1 MTGSH
6 TPNLGL
12 MNPVGSDP
20 FNTSDFADTFTKLD
34 LTPGVLV
41 VANAASLPTGWSAA
55 QHGREVWQADLNI
68 KWVWNQPSSG
78 VGGVWLRLGNKG
90 WLGGAGNAAQVNTT
104 AISVSTAPTVCSYSA
119 TVPGGRCIYV
129 NMRWIFIG
137 NDQARYATINLI
149 ANSSNVLEA
158 RFNGNGFGVAYSG
171 GTPYP
176 PQSASY
182 GFIYGMV
189 SSQQTIN
196 FQLKLRCQDPA
207 VVGSAQGGGSCFIIG
222 TAMDIFE
229 L

>member
-1 MTGSH
+1 MTASK

-12 MNPVGSDP
+12 MNPVGSDT
-20 FNTSDFADTFTKLD
+20 FSTSDFADTFGKID
-34 LTPGVLV
+34 LTPGILT
-41 VANAASLPTGWSAA
+41 VANQASLPTGFNAN
-55 QHGREVWQADLNI
+55 QHGRHVWQADTNI
-68 KWVWNQPSSG
+68 MWVWNQPSSG
-78 VGGVWLRLGNKG
+78 VSGTWVRSGTKG
-90 WLGGAGNAAQVNTT
+90 WLGGASNAAQVNTT
-104 AISVSTAPTVCSYSA
+104 AISVSTAPTVVSYNA
-119 TVPGGRCIYV
+119 LVPGGRPVFV

-137 NDQARYATINLI
+137 NSQARFATINLI

-158 RFNGNGFGVAYSG
+158 RFTGNGFDVAYSG
-171 GTPYP
+171 NTQYP

-182 GFIYGMV
+182 GYLYGTV
-189 SSQQTIN
+189 STQQNIN

>member
-1 MTGSH
+1 MTASK

-20 FNTSDFADTFTKLD
+20 FNTSDFSDTFSKLD

-41 VANAASLPTGWSAA
+41 VDNAASRPTGYSAA
-55 QHGREVWQADLNI
+55 QHGRLVWQSDLNI
-68 KWVWNQPSSG
+68 MWVWNQPSSSVAG
-78 VGGVWLRLGNKG
+78 AWLRSSTKG
-90 WLGGAGNAAQVNTT
+90 WLGGAFNASQVNTT
-104 AISVSTAPTVCSYSA
+104 AITVATAPTVCSFSA
-119 TVPGGRCIYV
+119 TIPGGRCIFV

-137 NDQARYATINLI
+137 NDTARFATINLM

-182 GFIYGMV
+182 GYIYGMV
-189 SSQQTIN
+189 NSQQTIN

-222 TAMDIFE
+222 ASIDIFE